1 MDSNDPPSTLVSI
14 CLSIHSLFAIS
25 FFLCNFRFT
34 LMVSLVSHAIRIFDI
49 SDISDLKD
57 GDTEFLCLSTLD
69 NIKLCNG

>member
-34 LMVSLVSHAIRIFDI
+34 LIVSLVSHAIRIF
-49 SDISDLKD
+49 DISDLKD